1 MAVAA
6 ALDLRPP
13 REAGLREAGL
23 REAGLREA
31 GLREAGLRGAVGLRR
46 RSCGPA

>member
-13 REAGLREAGL
+13 